1 MTLSIRRATDHDRQ
15 GIWNVHVRAIR
26 EVCSRSY
33 SEEQIASWAGL
44 LSPDSYVAVVR
55 DRFLVVSEDSSGI
68 IGFGQLN
75 KDRGEVEAVYVLPE
89 RQGEGIG
96 GALLSSLE
104 DAARAVGLKKLHLSA
119 TLNSVPFYRRAGYVE
134 EGPTVHRLPT
144 GVELPCVR
152 MSKELTLS

>member
-15 GIWNVHVRAIR
+15 GIWNVHVRAIS

-33 SEEQIASWAGL
+33 SDKQITSWAGL

-55 DRFLVVSEDSSGI
+55 DRFLVVAEDSAGI

-75 KDRGEVEAVYVLPE
+75 QASGEVEAVYVLPE
-89 RQGEGIG
+89 RQREGIG
-96 GALLSSLE
+96 GALLRSLE
-104 DAARAVGLKKLHLSA
+104 DAAHSAGLKKLQLSA

-134 EGPTVHRLPT
+134 EGSTEHRLPS

-152 MSKELTLS
+152 MSKELMLS